1 MAGARKSSSA
11 FVSCFHFFGVSSQS
25 CSSSRSCVCFLSPLW
40 MPEKT
45 MMNLYPTSAAL
56 AMTAVKLVV
65 FPDCTY
71 PTTSPFASQLGA
83 LGGGV

>member
-1 MAGARKSSSA
+1 
-11 FVSCFHFFGVSSQS
+11 
-25 CSSSRSCVCFLSPLW
+25 

-56 AMTAVKLVV
+56 AMTAVKFVV